1 MHFFSLFSSDTC
13 IYAKYLV
20 PLHANLSKNVK
31 TVNTTYMKKCI
42 FMLTALVTIGMFSC
56 KENPYIGEPGDSS
69 KIDSVI
75 PILVPDTDGI
85 IVSVDSAIAICK
97 ALPVG
102 ESGTTADN
110 YKITG
115 YVTAVTTSTANML
128 TYHNLNFKIASQPG
142 GSNTLTCYKINN
154 INNRP
159 FVSEDEMI
167 TVGTK
172 LTVLGPLMNYGGTPE
187 MQTGFIVRIDEVPA
201 K

>member
-85 IVSVDSAIAICK
+85 IVSVDSAIAICNALK
-97 ALPVG
+97 AG
-102 ESGTTADN
+102 EQTAEQ
-110 YKITG
+110 YKVTG
-115 YVTAVTTSTANML
+115 YVTLVRTSAADIPGKYTNI
-128 TYHNLNFKIASQPG
+128 NFLIASKPA
-142 GSNTLTCYKINN
+142 GSPTLTCYYTNY

-159 FVSEDEMI
+159 FASASDI
-167 TVGTK
+167 PAVGTK
-172 LTVLGPLMNYGGTPE
+172 LTVQGPLMNYGGTPE
-187 MQTGFIVRIDEVPA
+187 VQNGFIVRIDEVPA